1 MRVIFLLAFAWS
13 ACGQPADSAYA
24 SLARAYDELR
34 ARHYDAAI
42 TGFLTA
48 IPASPARSDIR
59 KDLAYTYLKVGENE
73 LARDQFREAMQLAPD
88 DIQVAM
94 EYAFLCNETKEQA
107 QARRIFDRLR
117 KLGNATAEQAFHNID
132 GPLAAGMERWKS
144 AIAITG
150 GGFSAHFELA
160 GLAEQRDELELAAEH
175 YQKAWRLLPDRR
187 SVLVDLGRVWRGLGR
202 FEEANAALL
211 AASRG
216 GEPRA
221 AEMAR
226 ELLPARYPYVPE
238 FRQALEL
245 DPDEYGTAS
254 RARLPAASHGPGA
267 GSRSR
272 NSAGS
277 PELPRGPAGRYA
289 TWLSA
294 PRPRRAG

>member
-1 MRVIFLLAFAWS
+1 MRVIFLLAFTWI

-48 IPASPARSDIR
+48 IPASPARSGIR

-94 EYAFLCNETKEQA
+94 EYAFLCYESKEQA

-117 KLGNATAEQAFHNID
+117 KLGNATAEQAFQNID

-144 AIAITG
+144 AITMTG
-150 GGFSAHFELA
+150 GSFSAHFELA

-187 SVLVDLGRVWRGLGR
+187 SVLVDLGRVWRGLSR
-202 FEEANAALL
+202 FAEANAALL

-221 AEMAR
+221 ARKPSCVAASR
-226 ELLPARYPYVPE
+226 SDGAISVILRNSW
-238 FRQALEL
+238 
-245 DPDEYGTAS
+245 TAS
-254 RARLPAASHGPGA
+254 
-267 GSRSR
+267 GSRPIRSSR
-272 NSAGS
+272 
-277 PELPRGPAGRYA
+277 
-289 TWLSA
+289 
-294 PRPRRAG
+294 